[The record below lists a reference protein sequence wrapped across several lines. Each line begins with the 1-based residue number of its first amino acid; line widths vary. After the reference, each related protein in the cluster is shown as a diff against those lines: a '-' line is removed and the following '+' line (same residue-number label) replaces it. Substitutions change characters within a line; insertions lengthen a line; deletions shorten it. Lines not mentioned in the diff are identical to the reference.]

1 MKVFFAFKLMI
12 LTLLVIGGGL
22 VLGSLISS
30 QWLNAAPD
38 NVQLGNYQEY
48 FPNEQTELI
57 LLGTSWCPVC
67 AKAREFLAEQN
78 IAYLEY
84 DVDQSEEG
92 KALAKAL
99 AQIDVVPVIILRD
112 RLLRGFNPRDLTEL
126 LRSASNQALLPEVVQ
141 AVSQ

>member
-1 MKVFFAFKLMI
+1 MI

-67 AKAREFLAEQN
+67 AKAREFLEEQN

-126 LRSASNQALLPEVVQ
+126 LRSASNQVFLPEVVQ